1 MQVQAPSAVARA
13 DLSETPVLVN
23 FFGGNDRSE
32 LAMQVGDSGPW
43 IPLEFAPQIDPLYAR
58 VTERESG
65 QGASVAAHMW
75 EGRLPAD
82 LPVGGHLITV
92 RALDMFGQ
100 EFWGTRIVRVVEEVA
115 PAEEPEGGSD

>member
-1 MQVQAPSAVARA
+1 MGPTGVRSPDGSPLCQGQR
-13 DLSETPVLVN
+13 E
-23 FFGGNDRSE
+23 GGGR
-32 LAMQVGDSGPW
+32 
-43 IPLEFAPQIDPLYAR
+43 R
-58 VTERESG
+58 
-65 QGASVAAHMW
+65 ASVAPHIW

-100 EFWGTRIVRVVEEVA
+100 EFWGTRIVRVVEEVI